1 MNVRFGEVFGI
12 MKKKAMVASL
22 WKGSIQKGPNVR
34 ILKGHHIPSLDEFV
48 NENKEK
54 KKAEDFDHASIS

>member
-1 MNVRFGEVFGI
+1 MNVRFGEVFDI

-54 KKAEDFDHASIS
+54 KKGWGFWPCIN